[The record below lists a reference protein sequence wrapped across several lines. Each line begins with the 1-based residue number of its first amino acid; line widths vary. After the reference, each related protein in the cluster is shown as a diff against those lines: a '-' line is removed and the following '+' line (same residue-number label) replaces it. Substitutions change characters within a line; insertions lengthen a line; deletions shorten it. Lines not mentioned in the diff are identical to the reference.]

1 MKNVHSITNLDKLSS
16 RIAAVSQDEIRIAV
30 LKDEIETHKSRLEPH
45 DTGHLHTAIS
55 VIQHRIDEIQNTQAS
70 ATGGTVTTYTI
81 ENS

>member
-1 MKNVHSITNLDKLSS
+1 MTNNVVNLDNLMS
-16 RIAAVSQDEIRIAV
+16 RIAAVSGDEIRLAV

-55 VIQHRIDEIQNTQAS
+55 VIQHRIDEIQNTH
-70 ATGGTVTTYTI
+70 YTHEQEISI